1 MTKFAVVYYSATGT
15 TEILARAVAAGI
27 HTNVGAEAALLKIE
41 GEDVREG
48 RYENPELLQQLDSC
62 HGIVFGSPTFMGS
75 VAAQFKAFMDA
86 TSERWGRRAWT
97 GKLAAGFT
105 IGGSPSGDQLNTL
118 QTLQVFASQ
127 HGMLWSG
134 IDLPAGWDSSG
145 RNRLGS
151 QSGLTAVRCDS
162 NGVHQLDRLTAMYL
176 GERIAGLRRSIL
188 TEGDL

>member
-1 MTKFAVVYYSATGT
+1 MKVAVVYYSATGT
-15 TEILARAVAAGI
+15 TETLAQAVAAGI
-27 HTNVGAEAALLKIE
+27 HAIGGAEATLLKVE
-41 GEDVREG
+41 DEDVREG
-48 RYENPELLQQLDSC
+48 RYENAKLLQQLDLC
-62 HGIVFGSPTFMGS
+62 DGIVFGSPTFMGS

-86 TSERWGRRAWT
+86 SSERYGRRAWA

-127 HGMLWSG
+127 HGMLWTG

-151 QSGLTAVRCDS
+151 QSGLIAARCDA

-176 GERIAGLRRSIL
+176 GERIAGLRRSIH
-188 TEGDL
+188 TGVDL